1 MGFGSGI
8 AGTFGAVWASVS
20 ALIKAGLS
28 SGALQYIAAAVVSV
42 ASVSKTRPQNENV
55 TAAITDA
62 MGFFNPE
69 QDNVE
74 ALTKSIARLTYALEQ
89 ELKAREERAKEKQ

>member
-28 SGALQYIAAAVVSV
+28 SGALQYISTAVVAMASV
-42 ASVSKTRPQNENV
+42 AKTRPQNENV